1 MFLKKGMCFF
11 LFVTAVLLLATAP
24 SPFQRDN
31 LDKIRADGGQP
42 PAPPIPW
49 SSVGRVI
56 EAPQLNADGG
66 QPPAPPIPWPGGS
79 GGSSALTAD
88 GGQPPAPPIPWGLVN
103 VDLQSVTA

>member
-1 MFLKKGMCFF
+1 
-11 LFVTAVLLLATAP
+11 
-24 SPFQRDN
+24 
-31 LDKIRADGGQP
+31 
-42 PAPPIPW
+42 
-49 SSVGRVI
+49 VI

-103 VDLQSVTA
+103 VGLQSVAA

>member
-1 MFLKKGMCFF
+1 MFLKKGTCFF
-11 LFVTAVLLLATAP
+11 LFVIAVLLLATAP
-24 SPFQRDN
+24 SPFQREN
-31 LDKIRADGGQP
+31 LDKIQADGGQP

-49 SSVGRVI
+49 SVGGVI

-79 GGSSALTAD
+79 GGSSTLTAD

-103 VDLQSVTA
+103 VGLQSVAA

>member
-1 MFLKKGMCFF
+1 MLSKKGL
-11 LFVTAVLLLATAP
+11 LFVLVLAAVLALASAADRYHRE
-24 SPFQRDN
+24 SWSRIQ
-31 LDKIRADGGQP
+31 ADGGQP

-79 GGSSALTAD
+79 GGSSTLTAD

-103 VDLQSVTA
+103 VGLQSVAA